1 MSKVLVTGSNGFI
14 AQSLIP
20 YLGDKDHD
28 IVYTYRQLP
37 EKISSA
43 LQQHFAVG
51 NIDAQTQW
59 QSALNGVDV
68 VVHLAARV
76 HVMQET
82 NADPLSAF
90 RAVNTEGTVNLAQ
103 QAVQSGV
110 KRFVYLSS
118 IKVNGEQTTHQ
129 AFSADDKANP
139 QDPYAISKYEA
150 EQQLLALGKE
160 SGLEVVIIRP
170 PLVYGHGVK
179 GNFARLIKLV
189 QKSIPLP
196 LAQIDNARSLV
207 SIENL
212 NSFIQLCLIHPG
224 AAGEVFLVSDGQDLS
239 SSELFALIADALGK
253 KSRLFYLPKGFIQ
266 FITHL
271 LQRDSEFERLFG
283 SLQVDITKNKQLLNW
298 EPEISVEKGIKN
310 ACRDVACNVS
320 G

>member
-1 MSKVLVTGSNGFI
+1 MLKFLVTGSNGFI

-20 YLGDKDHD
+20 YLCDKDHD

-43 LQQHFAVG
+43 LKQHFAVG
-51 NIDAQTQW
+51 DIDAQTQW

-82 NADPLSAF
+82 KADPLSAF
-90 RAVNTEGTVNLAQ
+90 RAVNTEGTLNLAR
-103 QAVQSGV
+103 QAVASGV
-110 KRFVYLSS
+110 KRFIYLSS

-129 AFSADDKANP
+129 AFSADDQPAP

-170 PLVYGHGVK
+170 PLVYGRGVK

-189 QKSIPLP
+189 KKSIPLP

-212 NSFIQLCLIHPG
+212 NSLIQLCLTHPR
-224 AAGEVFLVSDGQDLS
+224 AAGEVFLVSDGRDLS

-253 KSRLFYLPKGFIQ
+253 KNRLFYLPKGFIQ

-271 LQRDSEFERLFG
+271 LHRDAEFERLFS
-283 SLQVDITKNKQLLNW
+283 SLQVDISKNKQLLNW
-298 EPEISVEKGIKN
+298 EPEISVAKGIKN
-310 ACRDVACNVS
+310 ACRL
-320 G
+320 